1 MDEGAGDPDC
11 PFTRRIERWRQLNLP
26 GLMPVEVVEARLVLG
41 LCDRFGQLPSAVL
54 AESAYL
60 LSLLAIERM
69 SERE

>member
-1 MDEGAGDPDC
+1 M
-11 PFTRRIERWRQLNLP
+11 NLP
-26 GLMPVEVVEARLVLG
+26 GLMPVEVVEARLILG
-41 LCDRFGQLPSAVL
+41 LCDRFHKLPSEVV

>member
-1 MDEGAGDPDC
+1 MDEGAGEPDC

-26 GLMPVEVVEARLVLG
+26 GLMPVEVMEARLILG
-41 LCDRFGQLPSAVL
+41 LCDRFHKLPSEVV
-54 AESAYL
+54 AESSHL